1 MARSEVQEM
10 ERQRT
15 SGLAIA
21 SMVCGI
27 LSLVFFWV
35 PLFRFLQFPIGIIAI
50 IFGAVAI
57 RQIGREPNLGGRG
70 MAIAGLVCGIVGVA
84 GWVIFIAWIG
94 IFFWAA

>member
-1 MARSEVQEM
+1 MARSGEQEM
-10 ERQRT
+10 ERQQT

-35 PLFRFLQFPIGIIAI
+35 PVFGFLLGIIAI
-50 IFGAVAI
+50 IFGAVSI

-84 GWVIFIAWIG
+84 GWLIFIAWIG
-94 IFFWAA
+94 IFFWAT

>member
-35 PLFRFLQFPIGIIAI
+35 PLFGFLLGIIAI

-70 MAIAGLVCGIVGVA
+70 MAIAGLVCGIVGVV

>member
-1 MARSEVQEM
+1 M
-10 ERQRT
+10 ERQQA

-35 PLFRFLQFPIGIIAI
+35 PLFGFLLGIIAV

-57 RQIGREPNLGGRG
+57 RQIGRDPNLGGRG

>member
-35 PLFRFLQFPIGIIAI
+35 PVFGFLLGIIAI

-94 IFFWAA
+94 IFFWAV

>member
-21 SMVCGI
+21 SIVCGI

-35 PLFRFLQFPIGIIAI
+35 PLFGFLLGIIAI

>member
-1 MARSEVQEM
+1 M

-35 PLFRFLQFPIGIIAI
+35 PLFGFLLGIIAI

-70 MAIAGLVCGIVGVA
+70 MAVAGLVCGIVGVA

>member
-1 MARSEVQEM
+1 M

-35 PLFRFLQFPIGIIAI
+35 PLFGFLLGIIAI

>member
-35 PLFRFLQFPIGIIAI
+35 PLFGFLLGIIAI

-94 IFFWAA
+94 IFFWAV

>member
-21 SMVCGI
+21 SIVCGI

-35 PLFRFLQFPIGIIAI
+35 PLFGFLLGIIAI

-70 MAIAGLVCGIVGVA
+70 MAVAGLVCGIVGVA
-84 GWVIFIAWIG
+84 GWVILIAWIG

>member
-35 PLFRFLQFPIGIIAI
+35 PLFGFLLGIIAI

>member
-1 MARSEVQEM
+1 M
-10 ERQRT
+10 ERQQA

-35 PLFRFLQFPIGIIAI
+35 PLFGFLLGIIAI

>member
-1 MARSEVQEM
+1 M

-35 PLFRFLQFPIGIIAI
+35 PVFGFLLGIIAI
-50 IFGAVAI
+50 IFGAVSI

-84 GWVIFIAWIG
+84 GWLIFIAWIG
-94 IFFWAA
+94 IFFWAT

>member
-1 MARSEVQEM
+1 M

-35 PLFRFLQFPIGIIAI
+35 PLFGFLLGIIAI

-70 MAIAGLVCGIVGVA
+70 MAIAGLVCGIVGVV

>member
-1 MARSEVQEM
+1 M

-35 PLFRFLQFPIGIIAI
+35 PLFGFLLGIIAI

-94 IFFWAA
+94 ILFWAV

>member
-1 MARSEVQEM
+1 M

-15 SGLAIA
+15 RALAIA

-27 LSLVFFWV
+27 FSVFLA
-35 PLFRFLQFPIGIIAI
+35 PLLGFILGIIAI
-50 IFGAVAI
+50 VFGAVAI
-57 RQIGREPNLGGRG
+57 RQIRKDPNLGGRG

-84 GWVIFIAWIG
+84 GWVIFIAWIS

>member
-35 PLFRFLQFPIGIIAI
+35 PLFGFLLGIIAI

-94 IFFWAA
+94 IFFWVA

>member
-10 ERQRT
+10 ERQQA

-35 PLFRFLQFPIGIIAI
+35 PLFGFLLGIIAI

>member
-21 SMVCGI
+21 SIVCGI

-35 PLFRFLQFPIGIIAI
+35 PLVGFLLGIIAI

-70 MAIAGLVCGIVGVA
+70 MAVAGLVCGIVGVA
-84 GWVIFIAWIG
+84 GWVILIAWIG